1 MRTCRGL
8 WLLVIAGLCGCQS
21 LEAPPQD
28 DRASLVIAQTYLAEK
43 NYAMALKALDLFT
56 PDRMSLDDQSLWY
69 LVIGTAHHQLGEHWT
84 AFSKI
89 RQFAIKQQFRRHSE
103 QIANLLY
110 DIGEA
115 LAQRDSN
122 VMILWSDRQRAKSAL
137 TTLISYYPINS
148 HLDDAQYRLGELAY
162 KNGDFEEARLRFS
175 KISLDSPWIT
185 KSLFRVAMCYFRN
198 LEGPEYDLAEM
209 ERANNELAGFL
220 ASDIENPRYRQI
232 ANGAL
237 FRVQEM
243 LAEKHRKIS
252 DYYFELD
259 QPGGGFLYLQKLTDK
274 YPKTSAG
281 KSAKARL
288 RTLRMAA
295 DPAQAAKN

>member
-8 WLLVIAGLCGCQS
+8 WLLVMAGLCGCQS

-43 NYAMALKALDLFT
+43 NYAMAIKALDLFT
-56 PDRMSLDDQSLWY
+56 PDKMSLDDQSLWY
-69 LVIGTAHHQLGEHWT
+69 LVVGTAHHQLGEHWT
-84 AFSKI
+84 AFGEI

-115 LAQRDSN
+115 LVLRDSN
-122 VMILWSDRQRAKSAL
+122 FLILWSDRQRAKSVL

-162 KNGDFEEARLRFS
+162 TNGNFEEARLRFT

-209 ERANNELAGFL
+209 ERANNELSGFL
-220 ASDIENPRYRQI
+220 NSDIENPRYRQI

-243 LAEKHRKIS
+243 LADKYRKIS
-252 DYYFELD
+252 DFYFEID
-259 QPGGGFLYLQKLTDK
+259 QPGGGFLYLQKTADN

-281 KSAKARL
+281 KKAKARIQ
-288 RTLRMAA
+288 TLRNAA
-295 DPAQAAKN
+295 NPAQAAKN